1 MSKSKYTIIMINYGE
16 SKPIIPVF
24 EYIVNYDFIVKEL
37 CENKEKPE
45 LACNGKCH
53 LMKELAKANDSD
65 KPLSTDKKEANKQP
79 IEVLFL
85 EKFPV
90 DFQLFTY
97 REEKK
102 INSFYSN
109 LYQNTTTFS
118 TFHPPTV

>member
-1 MSKSKYTIIMINYGE
+1 MKNLYFILALFLFV
-16 SKPIIPVF
+16 KPIIPVF

-65 KPLSTDKKEANKQP
+65 KPLSTDKKEASKQP

-97 REEKK
+97 KEVKK

-109 LYQNTTTFS
+109 LYQNTTTLS

>member
-1 MSKSKYTIIMINYGE
+1 MINYGE

>member
-1 MSKSKYTIIMINYGE
+1 MKNLYFILALFLFV
-16 SKPIIPVF
+16 KPIIPVF

-65 KPLSTDKKEANKQP
+65 KPLSTDKKEASKQP

-90 DFQLFTY
+90 DFQLFSC
-97 REEKK
+97 EEVIK

>member
-1 MSKSKYTIIMINYGE
+1 MKNLYFILALFLFV
-16 SKPIIPVF
+16 KPIIPVF

-65 KPLSTDKKEANKQP
+65 KPLSTDKKEASKQP

>member
-1 MSKSKYTIIMINYGE
+1 MKNLYFILALFLFV
-16 SKPIIPVF
+16 KPIIPVF
-24 EYIVNYDFIVKEL
+24 EYIVNYDFIIKEL

-97 REEKK
+97 REEKM

-118 TFHPPTV
+118 TFHRPTV

>member
-1 MSKSKYTIIMINYGE
+1 MKNLYFILALFLFV
-16 SKPIIPVF
+16 KPIIPVF
-24 EYIVNYDFIVKEL
+24 EYIVNYDFIIKEL

-118 TFHPPTV
+118 TFHRPTV

>member
-1 MSKSKYTIIMINYGE
+1 VKNLYFILALFLFV
-16 SKPIIPVF
+16 KPIIPVF

-65 KPLSTDKKEANKQP
+65 KPLSTDKKEASKQP

-97 REEKK
+97 KEVKK

-109 LYQNTTTFS
+109 LYQNTTTLS

>member
-1 MSKSKYTIIMINYGE
+1 MKNLYFILALFLFV
-16 SKPIIPVF
+16 KPIIPVF
-24 EYIVNYDFIVKEL
+24 EYIVNYDFIIKEL

-45 LACNGKCH
+45 LACNGKSH

-118 TFHPPTV
+118 TFHRPTV

>member
-1 MSKSKYTIIMINYGE
+1 MKNLYFILALFLFV
-16 SKPIIPVF
+16 KPIIPVF

-65 KPLSTDKKEANKQP
+65 NPLSTDKKEAGKQP

-85 EKFPV
+85 EKFPI
-90 DFQLFTY
+90 DFQLFTCI
-97 REEKK
+97 EVKK

>member
-1 MSKSKYTIIMINYGE
+1 MKNLYFILALFLFV
-16 SKPIIPVF
+16 KPIIPVF

-65 KPLSTDKKEANKQP
+65 NPLSTDKKEAGKQP

-90 DFQLFTY
+90 DFQLFTCK
-97 REEKK
+97 EVKK

-109 LYQNTTTFS
+109 LYQNATTLS
-118 TFHPPTV
+118 TFHPPTM

>member
-1 MSKSKYTIIMINYGE
+1 
-16 SKPIIPVF
+16 
-24 EYIVNYDFIVKEL
+24 
-37 CENKEKPE
+37 
-45 LACNGKCH
+45 
-53 LMKELAKANDSD
+53 MKELAKANDSD

-90 DFQLFTY
+90 DFQLFTSK
-97 REEKK
+97 EVKK

-109 LYQNTTTFS
+109 LYKNTTTFS

>member
-1 MSKSKYTIIMINYGE
+1 MKNLYFILALFLFV
-16 SKPIIPVF
+16 KPIIPVF

-45 LACNGKCH
+45 LTCNGKCH

-65 KPLSTDKKEANKQP
+65 KPLSTDKKEASKQP

-90 DFQLFTY
+90 DCKLFTY
-97 REEKK
+97 IEVKK
-102 INSFYSN
+102 INFFYSN

>member
-1 MSKSKYTIIMINYGE
+1 MALFLFV
-16 SKPIIPVF
+16 KPIIPVF

-37 CENKEKPE
+37 CENKAKPE

-65 KPLSTDKKEANKQP
+65 NPLSTDKKETSKQP

-90 DFQLFTY
+90 DFQLFSFK
-97 REEKK
+97 EIKK
-102 INSFYSN
+102 FNSFYSN

>member
-1 MSKSKYTIIMINYGE
+1 MKNLYFILALFLFV
-16 SKPIIPVF
+16 KPIIPVF

-37 CENKEKPE
+37 CENKTKPE

-65 KPLSTDKKEANKQP
+65 NPLSTDKKETSKQP

-90 DFQLFTY
+90 DFQLFSFK
-97 REEKK
+97 EVKK